1 MSGFH
6 IIIPARYASSRLPA
20 KALADIAGQPM
31 VVRVAERA
39 RAAGAHSVHVAT
51 DHDAIAQACRA
62 HGIAVLL
69 TDPTHRTGTDRLA
82 EAVRRLGLGDADRVV
97 NVQGDE
103 PLVPIEL
110 IGEVADALEAAPD
123 AAIATA
129 CHRLHGWTDFQNP
142 NVVKVVLDARG
153 YALYFSRA
161 PIPWPRDRN
170 AMLGRSQRRLAPEV
184 TPQAALEAAPE
195 AVSEAA
201 PEALPETALETD
213 YPAYRHVGMYAYRV
227 SFLKAFGA
235 LSEAPIERHE
245 ALEQL
250 RALWHGYRIK
260 VVLTTEAPPAGVDTA
275 ADLAR
280 VRAWFDQHTQKE

>member
-1 MSGFH
+1 
-6 IIIPARYASSRLPA
+6 
-20 KALADIAGQPM
+20 M

-82 EAVRRLGLGDADRVV
+82 EAVRMLGLGDRDRVV

-129 CHRLHGWTDFQNP
+129 CHRLHGWADFQNP

-170 AMLGRSQRRLAPEV
+170 AALGRSQRRRAPEV

-195 AVSEAA
+195 AA
-201 PEALPETALETD
+201 PETALETALETD